1 MPTRR
6 QSSPSA
12 CPSGRC
18 KEGGKG
24 NSAATGVPRA
34 HLDLVRQNREELQR
48 INTRLD
54 ALAQAQRAR
63 KEEGEDDDEEEPT

>member
-1 MPTRR
+1 
-6 QSSPSA
+6 
-12 CPSGRC
+12 
-18 KEGGKG
+18 
-24 NSAATGVPRA
+24 VPRA